1 MIDPRSPVCH
11 QFALVADRTPTDADW
26 DWLADVT
33 NDADWTTP
41 DDGSPA
47 YAEFDRT
54 APDLASAIG
63 SAIRDLATAG
73 FRAVEVRPVELVL
86 SVEICDR
93 TGLSWPAINHK
104 VEQSPVAHP
113 KPMAVDHP
121 SGGIAGPDGY
131 YKWAEVAAW
140 LAAHGVPQSY
150 DQTIQAADEMVKNLS
165 SAHYNHSGE
174 AAAEHIRLGVRRM
187 NPWRMPPE
195 LEPYRSFIGNTGG
208 NTIERLMDLLDLE
221 PNLSQTNLVLCGMAL
236 TVKAQVDLLRRLH
249 TNGCLP
255 PAPNSNGGWGG

>member
-1 MIDPRSPVCH
+1 MTNPRGPVCH
-11 QFALVADRTPTDADW
+11 QFALVVDRPPTDADW

-33 NDADWTTP
+33 HDAGWTTP
-41 DDGSPA
+41 GDGGPV

-131 YKWAEVAAW
+131 YRWSEVAAW

-150 DQTIQAADEMVKNLS
+150 DQTIQAADEMVKNLPL
-165 SAHYNHSGE
+165 AHYIHGDE
-174 AAAEHIRLGVRRM
+174 AAAERIRRGVRRM

-195 LEPYRSFIGNTGG
+195 LEPYRHYIVGNGEPV
-208 NTIERLMDLLDLE
+208 ERLMDVLDLQ
-221 PNLSQTNLVLCGMAL
+221 PNLAQTNLVLCGIAL
-236 TVKAQVDLLRRLH
+236 TVKAQVDLLRRLLAD
-249 TNGCLP
+249 GCLP
-255 PAPNSNGGWGG
+255 PAPNGDGGWGG